1 MSTMAAPFA
10 PVRAEPMAVPSGLMK
25 ATVAPAPKAPKAGTT
40 VMGLTIAG
48 GVGGTGGTGGTGVT
62 GVTGA
67 VAVEEDPPPQ
77 PAKKAMGNTSA
88 AKSFEIF
95 MMGGL

>member
-1 MSTMAAPFA
+1 
-10 PVRAEPMAVPSGLMK
+10 
-25 ATVAPAPKAPKAGTT
+25 
-40 VMGLTIAG
+40 MGLTIAG
-48 GVGGTGGTGGTGVT
+48 GVGGTGVT